1 MSIVVQLPHAAQE
14 FVEEQV
20 AAGHFT
26 SPGDFIANLVEQAR
40 RHAAH
45 ERVERLLIEG
55 LDSGPP
61 IEVDRDWWLKKAD
74 EWAQKDAKG
83 QTS

>member
-1 MSIVVQLPHAAQE
+1 MSIVVQLPDAARS

-20 AAGHFT
+20 ATGRFST
-26 SPGDFIANLVEQAR
+26 PGEFIANLVEQAQ

-45 ERVERLLIEG
+45 EHVERLLLEG
-55 LDSGPP
+55 LNSGPP

-74 EWAQKDAKG
+74 EWAKKYAGDSP
-83 QTS
+83 T